1 MFLADQSRCMQ
12 IGSRLPPFN
21 WSRFQGHARSSSRGH
36 TKFRKFL
43 MLNFLKTV
51 PDTGFVLTD
60 VRKPHTGCRY
70 SAGARVLEPWAFLFL
85 FYFGGVAHGDGDRDP
100 ITRVWAE
107 PRVGSRGREGRWSW
121 KHFSSRAW
129 NGQSKFSPFALFS
142 AIHYNKIDHLVWCLP
157 LPLTFL
163 SLHDICVNSIRPAA
177 WWTQRAVHMW
187 THGGL
192 CYITISLAIVLSYV
206 QAYISDVKS
215 NFFISRS
222 SLFLQPNSCLVF
234 GSQCRSIWTWA
245 LKSAMINTILIGG
258 VV

>member
-1 MFLADQSRCMQ
+1 LFLADQSWCMQ
-12 IGSRLPPFN
+12 IGSRLPPSN
-21 WSRFQGHARSSSRGH
+21 WSRFQGHARSSRGH
-36 TKFRKFL
+36 TKFTKFL

-51 PDTGFVLTD
+51 PDTGFMLTD
-60 VRKPHTGCRY
+60 VKKPHTGCRY

-222 SLFLQPNSCLVF
+222 SL
-234 GSQCRSIWTWA
+234 T
-245 LKSAMINTILIGG
+245 
-258 VV
+258 